1 MAVDTSHKGET
12 VMFNLFGRNRGCGQ
26 GCGCSSGCGN
36 CNNGC
41 GCSGGCDCCRDM
53 ADCEVIGDCPCCPV
67 CPPVVTVPD
76 VAPYTVVFNGGSG
89 NAAALTATS
98 GASTNFAIVG
108 TGNTALKYA
117 PFSSTVTLSPA
128 EQASAFVLP
137 ATGTLYYFNAS
148 FILSATPTATN
159 ATVYAALMTAPKGSS
174 TYSLVPGS
182 TITLASGLTSA
193 TPSGSVY
200 SGSAKLCLPV
210 TDERIAVVCFVT
222 DNTSAT
228 VTGYLSGT
236 LSVR

>member
-1 MAVDTSHKGET
+1 
-12 VMFNLFGRNRGCGQ
+12 MFNLFGRNRGCGQ
-26 GCGCSSGCGN
+26 GCGCS
-36 CNNGC
+36 NNGC
-41 GCSGGCDCCRDM
+41 GSRSRGCNRSCGCDCCQEM
-53 ADCEVIGDCPCCPV
+53 TDCEMIADCPCCPV

-76 VAPYTVVFNGGSG
+76 IAPYTVVFNGGSG

-108 TGNTALKYA
+108 TGNTAIKYT

-137 ATGTLYYFNAS
+137 ATGTLYYLNAS
-148 FILSATPTATN
+148 FILSAAPVATN
-159 ATVYAALMTAPKGSS
+159 ATIYAALMTAPVDSDI
-174 TYSLVPGS
+174 YSLVPGS

-200 SGSAKLCLPV
+200 TGAAKLCLPV
-210 TDERIAVVCFVT
+210 GSERIAVVCFVT

-236 LSVR
+236 MSIR